1 VTWIAAT
8 ADSTLLKLDESLI
21 NAQSLAGASIC
32 ANQHHV
38 VLLPTHQP
46 PAATAGPATS
56 SFHSLC
62 IARQAGLAIKN
73 PPKKNH
79 LKKPLKMGYFGFF

>member
-46 PAATAGPATS
+46 PSAAAAGPATS

-62 IARQAGLAIKN
+62 IARQAELAIIN
-73 PPKKNH
+73 PPKK
-79 LKKPLKMGYFGFF
+79 PT